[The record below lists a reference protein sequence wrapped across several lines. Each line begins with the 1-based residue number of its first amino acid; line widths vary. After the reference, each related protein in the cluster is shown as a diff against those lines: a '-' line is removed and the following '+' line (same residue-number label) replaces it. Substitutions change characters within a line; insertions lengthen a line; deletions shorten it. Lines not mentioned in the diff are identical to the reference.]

1 MYASLSRASRTW
13 RKVVISELELQQ
25 IDELQRELEEQSFM
39 LINPRCAT
47 MRRGF
52 MGTFLKAASKAQCL
66 CFKPMSCFC
75 GVLALTSFS
84 PVVLAQESAM
94 LEEVVVTARKRGAE
108 SLQNIGGSIQAI
120 GGDALAAKAA
130 VGFNDYMRS
139 VPSLG
144 TNNSGTGQTQL
155 TMRGI
160 NTTRLNHAN
169 PNVPSTVGV
178 FFDET
183 PLTTSGF
190 EPDASLV
197 DIDRIEVLRGPQGTL
212 FGASSMSGMI
222 RIIPKAPDFEKFT
235 VDGGFSGFHT
245 DDGGPS
251 YSGHAVLNIPVTDAF
266 AARIVGF
273 NISNGGFIDNV
284 YRFGTD
290 DDYNSENIYGGRF
303 TGLWTATDSL
313 TLKGTIAYQNSH
325 ADGRP
330 DEYIPFDPVAG
341 VGLATGDSIL
351 VTGEQLSQ
359 FQVTDE
365 LQTSKI
371 LDDTY
376 DDETW
381 FAALQA
387 DLDLGDRARVTSVTS
402 YSDRRMF
409 NLLDDA
415 VRFRDIF
422 LSVGANCAVGA
433 GPCLGANLEIPIS
446 VVPFHNRT
454 AMDRFSQDLRA
465 NIDITDS
472 VSAVVGV
479 YYEDETRKFEQD
491 IPILGLDAWHVA
503 IGNFGGFVPVSLAD
517 EAQGVD
523 NGFDGVFDVGTRQ
536 YAFYGEASIELGDF
550 ELIGGLRYFDYK
562 QDAFIRWVGW
572 IEFGDDILDA
582 TIEDSDI
589 NPKAE
594 IIYRATDDLLFYANA
609 AKGFRLGSVQQ
620 FIHPVFCAAELA
632 ALGVTQIPTTI
643 ENDSLWNYEGG
654 VKTTLFG
661 GTTTANV
668 SAYYIDWKDAR
679 TQVFLAC
686 GWIPEFNDIQIE
698 SEGVE
703 LELASRLTDSLA
715 VNFGVGYNDAQL
727 SEPALSINGQ
737 KGDPTPYAPE
747 WTVNAGFDFVLP
759 RAVGDWDWFLR
770 ADASYVS
777 KQFTELGTGTSL
789 ARHTIPSSTTANLYT
804 GFGGERWDVTFFARN
819 LTNEE
824 IVTGADIDRRQPL
837 QFSRGRPRNFG
848 VSFRFSM

>member
-1 MYASLSRASRTW
+1 
-13 RKVVISELELQQ
+13 
-25 IDELQRELEEQSFM
+25 
-39 LINPRCAT
+39 
-47 MRRGF
+47 
-52 MGTFLKAASKAQCL
+52 MGTFLKAALKAQSLFSKA
-66 CFKPMSCFC
+66 MVCFC
-75 GVLALTSFS
+75 GLLTLTSFS
-84 PVVLAQESAM
+84 PALPAQESASAIG
-94 LEEVVVTARKRGAE
+94 EVLVTARKRGAE
-108 SLQNIGGSIQAI
+108 SLQDIGGSIQAI
-120 GGDALAAKAA
+120 DGDTLADKAA
-130 VGFNDYMRS
+130 VGFNDYMRF

-155 TMRGI
+155 TLRGI

-178 FFDET
+178 YFDET

-190 EPDASLV
+190 EPDAGLFDV
-197 DIDRIEVLRGPQGTL
+197 ERIEVLRGPQGTL
-212 FGASSMSGMI
+212 FGASAMSGMI
-222 RIIPKAPDFEKFT
+222 RIIPKAPDLEEFT
-235 VDGGFSGFHT
+235 VEGGFSGFYT
-245 DDGGPS
+245 EDGEPS
-251 YSGHAVLNIPVTDAF
+251 YAGHAVVNVPVTDAL
-266 AARIVGF
+266 AARFVGF
-273 NISNGGFIDNV
+273 NISNGGFIDNI
-284 YRFGTD
+284 YRFRTD
-290 DDYNSENIYGGRF
+290 EDYNSENIYGGRF
-303 TGLWTATDSL
+303 IGLWNATDTL
-313 TLKGTIAYQNSH
+313 TLKGTVAYQNTHS
-325 ADGRP
+325 DGRP
-330 DEYIPFDPVAG
+330 DEYVPNDPAAG
-341 VGLATGDSIL
+341 IGLATGASIL

-371 LDDTY
+371 LDDTF

-381 FAALQA
+381 FATLQG
-387 DLDLGDRARVTSVTS
+387 DLELNDRVRLTSVTS
-402 YSDRRMF
+402 YSEREMF

-433 GPCLGANLEIPIS
+433 GPCLGADMEVPIS
-446 VVPFHNRT
+446 VVVFQNRT
-454 AMDRFSQDLRA
+454 NMDRFSQDLRA
-465 NIDITDS
+465 NVDFTDS

-479 YYEDETRKFEQD
+479 YYEDETRTFEQD
-491 IPILGLDAWHVA
+491 IPIPGLDAWHAA
-503 IGNFGGFVPVSLAD
+503 IGNFGGFVPISLAD
-517 EAQGVD
+517 EAEGVD
-523 NGFDGVFDVGTRQ
+523 NGFDGVFDVETRQ

-582 TIEDSDI
+582 TIEDSDV

-594 IIYRATDDLLFYANA
+594 IIYRATDDVLLYASG

-632 ALGVTQIPTTI
+632 TLGVTQIPTTI
-643 ENDSLWNYEGG
+643 ENDSLWNYEVG
-654 VKTTLFG
+654 VKATLFG
-661 GTTTANV
+661 GTTTANAAV
-668 SAYYIDWKDAR
+668 YHIDWEDAR

-698 SEGVE
+698 SDGVE
-703 LELASRLTDSLA
+703 LELVSRLTDSLS
-715 VNFGVGYNDAQL
+715 VNLGVGYNDAKL

-737 KGDPTPYAPE
+737 KGDPTPYSPE
-747 WTVNAGFDFVLP
+747 WTVNAGFDHVF
-759 RAVGDWDWFLR
+759 RQAVGDWDWFLR
-770 ADASYVS
+770 GDVSYVS

-789 ARHTIPSSTTANLYT
+789 ARHTIPSSTTLNLYT
-804 GFGGERWDVTFFARN
+804 GFGGEKWDVTLFARN

-824 IVTGADIDRRQPL
+824 IVTGADVDRRQPL